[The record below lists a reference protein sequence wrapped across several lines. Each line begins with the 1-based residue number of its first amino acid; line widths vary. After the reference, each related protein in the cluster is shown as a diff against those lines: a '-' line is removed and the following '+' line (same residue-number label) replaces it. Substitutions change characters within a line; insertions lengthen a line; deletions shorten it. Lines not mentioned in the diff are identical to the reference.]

1 MQWDLFLKEKPDE
14 TKNHPDDIAAI
25 AEAEQSIGDYK
36 LKSAADYRVPK
47 HLRISK
53 VKKYYQLL
61 EARERVSCVFLKK
74 DIIVECSLFQILLLL
89 L

>member
-1 MQWDLFLKEKPDE
+1 MQWDLFLKEKPDK

-25 AEAEQSIGDYK
+25 AEAEQSIGDHK

-47 HLRISK
+47 HLQMSK

-61 EARERVSCVFLKK
+61 EARERVSCVF
-74 DIIVECSLFQILLLL
+74 
-89 L
+89 